1 MLTIKGDGSKLI
13 PFIIFKGKH
22 NSNLYKKLKNLQVFK
37 DKLIYITTNEN
48 AWMTSDLFIEYIE
61 NILAKNNNKKNFLY
75 WIIVLLMI
83 LL

>member
-1 MLTIKGDGSKLI
+1 M

-22 NSNLYKKLKNLQVFK
+22 NSNLCKKLQNLQVFK

-61 NILAKNNNKKNFLY
+61 NILAKDNNKKK
-75 WIIVLLMI
+75 LLI
-83 LL
+83 LD